1 MTKILIVVVLLAVAW
16 AAGFWPERSARSEA
30 ESRQAQCGKELS
42 ECQQRVR
49 VAAVLGRALALRD
62 AVGANNFGIA
72 QALSSPF
79 FDAVRDEATRSAGTP
94 YQAVLEETLAT
105 RDAVTVALSRADP
118 SVQETV
124 RRIELRLRGAL
135 GYPADAASGA
145 AAPAP
150 APTATPFAIPAPTPT
165 PAG

>member
-1 MTKILIVVVLLAVAW
+1 M
-16 AAGFWPERSARSEA
+16 
-30 ESRQAQCGKELS
+30 
-42 ECQQRVR
+42 R

-62 AVGANNFGIA
+62 AVAANNFGIA
-72 QALSSPF
+72 QGLSSPF
-79 FDAVRDEATRSAGTP
+79 FDAVRDEANRAAGTP
-94 YQAVLEETLAT
+94 YQAVLEETMAT

-135 GYPADAASGA
+135 GYPGDAAAGA
-145 AAPAP
+145 AAPTPVP
-150 APTATPFAIPAPTPT
+150 ATTPPPAASPTPT